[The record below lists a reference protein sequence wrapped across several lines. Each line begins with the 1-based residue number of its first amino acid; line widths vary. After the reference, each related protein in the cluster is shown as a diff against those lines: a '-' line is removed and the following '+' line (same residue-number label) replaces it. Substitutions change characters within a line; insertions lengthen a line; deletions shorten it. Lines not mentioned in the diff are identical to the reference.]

1 MFPVFEPARTLF
13 EPVILDI
20 VVLAI
25 ATVIA
30 VLVVVGLVAVAS
42 RRAVRPATT
51 VTRLRPHLPE
61 AA

>member
-1 MFPVFEPARTLF
+1 MFPIFEPARTLF
-13 EPVILDI
+13 EPLTLGL
-20 VVLAI
+20 VVLAA
-25 ATVIA
+25 ATVAA

-51 VTRLRPHLPE
+51 VTRLHPHLPE

>member
-1 MFPVFEPARTLF
+1 
-13 EPVILDI
+13 
-20 VVLAI
+20 VV
-25 ATVIA
+25 A
-30 VLVVVGLVAVAS
+30 VLVVVGLVVVES